1 MTKSDLIDDIRHEI
15 YRVWGEEGLD
25 SAPEAY
31 EWLLKNYNISEEED
45 VKWQLILEHHTDDL
59 PVEDQNDK
67 EVMDFL
73 ENTHEVNKFLHV
85 FLAKYKAS
93 SSIYTQYYTSE
104 NSRDNKDNNMN
115 LEALKEKLKT
125 KNIYPI
131 QVEERIS
138 DINSNSFIGS
148 IDDYIEAAHVLGA
161 SAVFIFTETLELEDF
176 EYELE
181 IDNGRL
187 EIETEE
193 VDLCKINNIIDN
205 YKEYIGQVGVLKLLV
220 RTPQCN
226 LRFSIKEDWWLEFIN
241 IREETID
248 RVSEHQEA
256 ARAKQRAAQEAK
268 EKKIIKSI
276 GNLISDEDFVRLPTQ
291 RAMSEYAK
299 EKIPDLDT
307 IDALTLKREIQNI
320 NAKIKA
326 KGLGNK

>member
-1 MTKSDLIDDIRHEI
+1 
-15 YRVWGEEGLD
+15 
-25 SAPEAY
+25 
-31 EWLLKNYNISEEED
+31 
-45 VKWQLILEHHTDDL
+45 
-59 PVEDQNDK
+59 
-67 EVMDFL
+67 
-73 ENTHEVNKFLHV
+73 
-85 FLAKYKAS
+85 
-93 SSIYTQYYTSE
+93 
-104 NSRDNKDNNMN
+104 MN

-138 DINSNSFIGS
+138 EINSNSFIGS

-205 YKEYIGQVGVLKLLV
+205 YKEYIGQAGVLKLLV

-256 ARAKQRAAQEAK
+256 ARAKQRATQEAK